1 MDVFSLLNFWRNA
14 GVGHPITTQQLD
26 FDFTINDD
34 NSFFDLVFTN
44 TDDVIFSNNKRK
56 VMPLDSSNTKS
67 PFRALKLG
75 FHYYN
80 NNNNNNN
87 NKSRSDKKKMKR
99 EVELEH
105 VSISS
110 LLKSSEPSKRFSKDV
125 VHKYLNLIKPLY
137 VKVSRT
143 SSELCSR
150 KNGKPTVFKRLGK
163 SRSSSSS
170 SAGKVTPA
178 PAARRSSDSDLQQD
192 GIQSAIL
199 HCKKS
204 YGSPSGYCDVL
215 SRSGSAPYQ
224 ESWICIEEMK
234 RSSI

>member
-14 GVGHPITTQQLD
+14 GVGHPINTQQLE
-26 FDFTINDD
+26 FDD

-44 TDDVIFSNNKRK
+44 TDDASVFINNKRK
-56 VMPLDSSNTKS
+56 ASPLDSSNTRS

-75 FHYYN
+75 FQ
-80 NNNNNNN
+80 N
-87 NKSRSDKKKMKR
+87 NKSRSDKKIKR
-99 EVELEH
+99 ELEQEQEH
-105 VSISS
+105 VTISS
-110 LLKSSEPSKRFSKDV
+110 LLKSEPSKRFSKDV
-125 VHKYLNLIKPLY
+125 VNKYLSLIKPLY
-137 VKVSRT
+137 VKVSGKSNEKARFPDDSPAT
-143 SSELCSR
+143 KSSKLCPR
-150 KNGKPTVFKRLGK
+150 KDGKPTVFERLGK

-170 SAGKVTPA
+170 AGKVTPS
-178 PAARRSSDSDLQQD
+178 PAARSSDSDLQQD

-204 YGSPSGYCDVL
+204 YGSPSGCDVL

-224 ESWICIEEMK
+224 ESWICIEELK

>member
-26 FDFTINDD
+26 FDFTIDDD

-44 TDDVIFSNNKRK
+44 TDNASVIINNKRK
-56 VMPLDSSNTKS
+56 VLPLDSSNTKS
-67 PFRALKLG
+67 PFRALKLT
-75 FHYYN
+75 FQ
-80 NNNNNNN
+80 NN
-87 NKSRSDKKKMKR
+87 NKSRSDKKKIKR

-105 VSISS
+105 VTNSS
-110 LLKSSEPSKRFSKDV
+110 LLKSEPSKRFSKDV

-137 VKVSRT
+137 VRVSGKSNGSMAAT
-143 SSELCSR
+143 SSELCTR
-150 KNGKPTVFKRLGK
+150 KDGKPTVFKRLGK

-178 PAARRSSDSDLQQD
+178 PAARRCSDSDLQQD
-192 GIQSAIL
+192 GIQGAIL

-204 YGSPSGYCDVL
+204 YGSPSGCDVL
-215 SRSGSAPYQ
+215 SRSGSAQYQ
-224 ESWICIEEMK
+224 ESWICIEELK